1 MWPSFVAVFRKEFLH
16 VRRDRGT
23 LTLALS
29 IPLFQLLLFGF
40 IDQTVRNLP
49 LVVVDQ
55 SMTPASRELIDRVAA
70 TGTFRV
76 RAMTADPR
84 EARAEIISGRARAGL
99 VIPPEYAQHRARGET
114 AQVLVL
120 IDGSDNVAASQAQ
133 AAVDGVAADVNGKT
147 LHADKPLDARSLI
160 LFNPTART
168 SHFIIPGMIAILLQ
182 IVALVLASVAIVR
195 EREQGTL
202 EQLLVTPIDP
212 LGLILGKLAPYLIL
226 GCAEMALILLLMRFG
241 FSVHIR
247 GSLPFLFAMAVIY
260 QFALLAIGLFI
271 STRART
277 QTQAQQIAQMVFLP
291 SVFLSG
297 YIFPVEGLPWVL
309 KAAGRLLPAT
319 HMIAILRG
327 VVLRGAGPTALMP
340 NVLALLGLA
349 VVLVWMSA
357 RTFRKLAT

>member
-1 MWPSFVAVFRKEFLH
+1 V
-16 VRRDRGT
+16 
-23 LTLALS
+23 
-29 IPLFQLLLFGF
+29 
-40 IDQTVRNLP
+40 
-49 LVVVDQ
+49 
-55 SMTPASRELIDRVAA
+55 PADYGMR
-70 TGTFRV
+70 
-76 RAMTADPR
+76 
-84 EARAEIISGRARAGL
+84 RARQDGAS
-99 VIPPEYAQHRARGET
+99 VQ
-114 AQVLVL
+114 VL
-120 IDGSDNVAASQAQ
+120 IDGGDATRAQVASSYAGQFLRLQDLDGRASPPTIQMAPRVVYNQ
-133 AAVDGVAADVNGKT
+133 RLSSPVYMIPGVAAT
-147 LHADKPLDARSLI
+147 LLLNVTTI
-160 LFNPTART
+160 VTAM
-168 SHFIIPGMIAILLQ
+168 G
-182 IVALVLASVAIVR
+182 LAR
-195 EREQGTL
+195 EREAGTL